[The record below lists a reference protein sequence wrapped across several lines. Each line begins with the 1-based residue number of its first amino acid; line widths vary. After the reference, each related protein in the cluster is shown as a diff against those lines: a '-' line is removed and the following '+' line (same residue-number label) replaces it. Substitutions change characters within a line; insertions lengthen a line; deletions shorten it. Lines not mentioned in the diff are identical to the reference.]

1 MEVMNET
8 EKRLESLFF
17 PIIPVPAM
25 TQTGECNAH
34 APNAKQTNK
43 SGGETL
49 SVTVSAL
56 QCTAVRRR
64 PLENMLN
71 SPEESIHP

>member
-43 SGGETL
+43 SGGRLCL
-49 SVTVSAL
+49 SV
-56 QCTAVRRR
+56 RRH